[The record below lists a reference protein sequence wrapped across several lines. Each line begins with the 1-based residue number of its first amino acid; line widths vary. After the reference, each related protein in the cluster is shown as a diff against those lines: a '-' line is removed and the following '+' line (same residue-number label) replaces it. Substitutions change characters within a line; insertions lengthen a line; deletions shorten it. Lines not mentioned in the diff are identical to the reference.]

1 MPDADTPF
9 IVLDFADEV
18 KDRIYNAVG
27 TFEIHLPT
35 VMIQGERTPV
45 ILTNSNPYSL
55 ANPVLTDVNGAGD
68 YGALYLKYPGITPAV
83 RYGFVMYDLRIVVID
98 DLELASAMGYNTNRN
113 YTLPAP
119 VLPVTGNTVGRPTI
133 SNPIA
138 ITAASNATPIVI
150 TSVVNHTF
158 VTGDEV
164 VISGVQGNTNANGTV
179 TNPFFFVQVI
189 DALNFSIFYDSLFT
203 LPVNGNAAYTGGGIL
218 YGKRLPFEYFY
229 TYRMKEKATPGEFGA
244 TYNTLPYAEPV
255 PFNWQLGG
263 VLVDTPNGTL
273 NTKFDFLTH
282 LVDFDAINNPSGIR
296 EGFLANNYEIIIG
309 KYTQDLVNPYVIAG
323 VQDVVVMPFLSLKN
337 PLQAP
342 NILDAQNLQH
352 VAVFTNATYAI
363 VVGQANTML
372 TSDPNNPKYDLLNV
386 DVQKIYNL
394 LSAPLPSDLFTSDG
408 VWTIGLLKYQAI
420 QNQYRL
426 TFTVTVP
433 AANWNGTQN
442 PSFDPSDPL
451 QGDKLIS
458 EIEFLIQDT
467 LGNVID
473 SPYIYAKISPP
484 LKKNNTND
492 LIIQVELD
500 F

>member
-1 MPDADTPF
+1 
-9 IVLDFADEV
+9 
-18 KDRIYNAVG
+18 
-27 TFEIHLPT
+27 
-35 VMIQGERTPV
+35 
-45 ILTNSNPYSL
+45 
-55 ANPVLTDVNGAGD
+55 
-68 YGALYLKYPGITPAV
+68 
-83 RYGFVMYDLRIVVID
+83 
-98 DLELASAMGYNTNRN
+98 
-113 YTLPAP
+113 
-119 VLPVTGNTVGRPTI
+119 
-133 SNPIA
+133 
-138 ITAASNATPIVI
+138 
-150 TSVVNHTF
+150 
-158 VTGDEV
+158 
-164 VISGVQGNTNANGTV
+164 
-179 TNPFFFVQVI
+179 
-189 DALNFSIFYDSLFT
+189 
-203 LPVNGNAAYTGGGIL
+203 
-218 YGKRLPFEYFY
+218 
-229 TYRMKEKATPGEFGA
+229 MKEKATPGEFGA